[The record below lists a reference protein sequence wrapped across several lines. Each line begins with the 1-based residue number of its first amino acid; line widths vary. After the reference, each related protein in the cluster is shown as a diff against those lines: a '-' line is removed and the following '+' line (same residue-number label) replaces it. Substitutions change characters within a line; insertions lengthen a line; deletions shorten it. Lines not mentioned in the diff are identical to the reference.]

1 MGRLIFIGLGPYDGR
16 DLSLKGLDALK
27 NSDHIYAE
35 FYTARLA
42 PGSIEYLESIIEKP
56 IEILTRNQ
64 TEQGK
69 EILEKAN
76 DTSTTVS
83 FLVPG
88 DPMTATTHVDLL
100 LRARKAGID
109 TSVIHGPSV
118 ATAVPGLLGLQFY
131 KFGRTTTL
139 AYPDGDYFP
148 ESPYD
153 IIAENK
159 RSGLHSLVLLDIHA
173 DEERYMTANEGIELL
188 LKINSKRNDDIFNTK
203 TLTCVVARAGS
214 EQPKVAADEAWKLLK
229 MDFGEPMHSIVIPG
243 KLHFKES
250 EALIALANAPSEI
263 VS

>member
-1 MGRLIFIGLGPYDGR
+1 M
-16 DLSLKGLDALK
+16 DALK
-27 NSDHIYAE
+27 NSDHGYAE
-35 FYTARLA
+35 IYTARLA
-42 PGSIEYLESIIEKP
+42 PGSIDNLESMINKP
-56 IEILTRNQ
+56 IEILTREQ
-64 TEQGK
+64 TEQG
-69 EILEKAN
+69 EELFEKLY
-76 DTSTTVS
+76 DTSKTVS

-100 LRARKAGID
+100 LRAKKAGIE

-118 ATAVPGLLGLQFY
+118 ATVVPGLLGLQFY

-139 AYPDGDYFP
+139 AYPEGDYFP

-153 IIAENK
+153 IIADNK

-173 DEERYMTANEGIELL
+173 DEERYMTANEGIQFL
-188 LKINSKRNDDIFNTK
+188 LKINSKRQDDIFNTK

-214 EQPKVAADEAWKLLK
+214 DQPKVAAHEAGKLLK

-250 EALIALANAPSEI
+250 EALIVLANAPKELF
-263 VS
+263 